1 MHVCVHV
8 CVRVC
13 VHVCVHVCMH
23 VCVRV
28 CMHVCVCVCACVCAC
43 VYACV
48 CVCACVCVHVLDMID
63 MEGKFEVL
71 ESEVREIAS
80 NEETIKKNLLELS
93 ELRHVLLKTRG
104 FLQEVRAKY
113 HIPCAYATIT
123 E

>member
-1 MHVCVHV
+1 M
-8 CVRVC
+8 C
-13 VHVCVHVCMH
+13 VHVCVHV
-23 VCVRV
+23 R
-28 CMHVCVCVCACVCAC
+28 
-43 VYACV
+43 
-48 CVCACVCVHVLDMID
+48 VCVHVLDMID

-123 E
+123 EWNPLSIVITHQWIFM